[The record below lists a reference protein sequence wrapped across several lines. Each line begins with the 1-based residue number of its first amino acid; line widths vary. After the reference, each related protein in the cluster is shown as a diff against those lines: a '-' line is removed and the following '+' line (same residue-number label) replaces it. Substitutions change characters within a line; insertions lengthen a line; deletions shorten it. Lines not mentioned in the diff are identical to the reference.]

1 MITTIVVLIMVVV
14 VEVVVVVVVVFIN
27 LSGDVGVSIS
37 VTINEAGVDII
48 TSLDTPNEHIY
59 YWNAIARLFS

>member
-1 MITTIVVLIMVVV
+1 MINAIVVLIM
-14 VEVVVVVVVVFIN
+14 VVVVVVFIN

-59 YWNAIARLFS
+59 YWNAIARLSS

>member
-1 MITTIVVLIMVVV
+1 MINAIVVLIM
-14 VEVVVVVVVVFIN
+14 VVVVVVFIN

-48 TSLDTPNEHIY
+48 TSLDTPNEYILLECNCKIILMILIHL
-59 YWNAIARLFS
+59 RG

>member
-1 MITTIVVLIMVVV
+1 MINAIVVLIM
-14 VEVVVVVVVVFIN
+14 VVVVVVFIN

-59 YWNAIARLFS
+59 YWNAIARLFSRSSSS